1 MKHSGSK
8 NMIQLLELLNILSSR
23 FIIVFV
29 GEWGSGKTLSMVS
42 YVRLMSEYMK
52 VNNIISNVP
61 LCFPGQ
67 DVNFSALTGTKQ
79 FTELSENTII
89 CHDELLR
96 DIDSRNALN
105 PSNRFLTSF
114 CTSFRKMKVQEVGTI
129 QYLKMVDTRFD
140 DLLQIIIFPK
150 FKRKYHKKVSED
162 MKIRL
167 IKKDFYV
174 IWTIIDKKENKSY
187 KIEINLYPF
196 INMYDTNYIPEKLAV
211 SHEEYLEWIA
221 MTKSIKLQEAT
232 ISNNNKLEQRSRIQ
246 WEEGMKLLRMKVY
259 NGTI

>member
-1 MKHSGSK
+1 
-8 NMIQLLELLNILSSR
+8 MIQLLELLNILSSR

-29 GEWGSGKTLSMVS
+29 GEWGAGKTLSMVS
-42 YVRLMSEYMK
+42 YVRLMSEHMK
-52 VNNIISNVP
+52 IHNIISNIP
-61 LCFPGQ
+61 LFFPNR
-67 DVNFSALTGTKQ
+67 DVEFSPLTGTKQ
-79 FTELSENTII
+79 FCELEQNTII

-129 QYLKMVDTRFD
+129 QYLKMIDTRFD

-167 IKKDFYV
+167 QKKDFFV
-174 IWTIIDKKENKSY
+174 IWDIIDKKENKSY
-187 KIEINLYPF
+187 RIEINLYPF

-211 SHEEYLEWIA
+211 SHEEYLQYIS
-221 MTKSIKLQEAT
+221 MSKS
-232 ISNNNKLEQRSRIQ
+232 
-246 WEEGMKLLRMKVY
+246 MKMADYTRMK
-259 NGTI
+259 NDELERSSKAQWNTGMQLLEAKNELIR

>member
-1 MKHSGSK
+1 
-8 NMIQLLELLNILSSR
+8 MIPLLELFDILSSR
-23 FIIVFV
+23 FVIVFV
-29 GEWGSGKTLSMVS
+29 GEWGSGKTLSMIS
-42 YVRLMSEYMK
+42 YVRLMSEYMGIK
-52 VNNIISNVP
+52 KIISNIP
-61 LCFPGQ
+61 LHFP
-67 DVNFSALTGTKQ
+67 DREVEYFPLTGTKQ

-129 QYLKMVDTRFD
+129 QYLKMVDIRFD
-140 DLLQIIIFPK
+140 DVLQIIIFPK
-150 FKRKYHKKVSED
+150 FKNKYHKKVSED

-167 IKKDFYV
+167 QKKDFYI

-196 INMYDTNYIPEKLAV
+196 INMYDTNFIPDKLAISHDEYIAWLALSKSMKLRDATIEQNDRHEKL
-211 SHEEYLEWIA
+211 
-221 MTKSIKLQEAT
+221 
-232 ISNNNKLEQRSRIQ
+232 SRGQ
-246 WEEGMKLLRMKVY
+246 WYEGMKLLLERHNVHK
-259 NGTI
+259 